1 MKTAIFDA
9 GDMDGEHQ
17 VCQSEEFA
25 ERETRDY
32 MSSVAADVE
41 NLVASSC
48 HAVGGRVGIGD
59 VELDC
64 EELRRLVETGT
75 DQALKTE
82 YVYTATVLSM
92 TWHWQESAN
101 HFEVVLG

>member
-1 MKTAIFDA
+1 VKTAIFGA

-25 ERETRDY
+25 EQETRDY
-32 MSSVAADVE
+32 MSSGVADVGD
-41 NLVASSC
+41 LVASSC

-59 VELDC
+59 VELGS
-64 EELRRLVETGT
+64 EEFDGFVEKDIGQVPT
-75 DQALKTE
+75 TE
-82 YVYTATVLSM
+82 CAGMATAQST
-92 TWHWQESAN
+92 TWQESAN

>member
-1 MKTAIFDA
+1 VKTVIFDA
-9 GDMDGEHQ
+9 GDMDGERQ

-41 NLVASSC
+41 DLVASSC

-59 VELDC
+59 VELGS
-64 EELRRLVETGT
+64 EEFDGFVEKDIGQVPTERAGMATGQST
-75 DQALKTE
+75 T
-82 YVYTATVLSM
+82 
-92 TWHWQESAN
+92 WQESAN